1 MVAMTP
7 FAESVTTRPMKMRF
21 VLAALALVTV
31 RLVGAIPE
39 NVTGFIY
46 RESRTFGRD
55 SSSQTYILEANGRF
69 SGLYQYFRTGG
80 NFGAP
85 TSLDQT
91 GTYTYKLTD
100 ARTAIL
106 VFASDTN
113 SAPVTRTL
121 RFDSDTTG
129 LAVASVTTEV
139 LGSFNLVPIRP
150 SAPLL
155 NCSNRSF
162 VRAGGTAYSGF
173 VLNSFGAVLVR
184 AVGPGLTAFGV
195 RGALRDPK
203 LAVVTAERGGVIAEA
218 DDRRPE
224 SVEAVRRVGAML
236 GAFPLAENSKD
247 SAMILQ
253 LLPGAYIAQAS
264 SVDPTDEGEVLVEVY
279 LLP

>member
-1 MVAMTP
+1 
-7 FAESVTTRPMKMRF
+7 MKIRF
-21 VLAALALVTV
+21 VLAALALVTG
-31 RLVGAIPE
+31 RLAGAIPE
-39 NVTGFIY
+39 NVSGFIY

-55 SSSQTYILEANGRF
+55 SSSQTYLLDANGRF

-80 NFGAP
+80 NILAP
-85 TSLDQT
+85 ASTLEQS
-91 GTYTYKLTD
+91 GTYTYRQTD

-113 SAPVTRTL
+113 SSPVTRTL
-121 RFDSDTTG
+121 RFDFDTTG

-139 LGSFNLVPIRP
+139 LGGSFTLIPIRS

-184 AVGPGLTAFGV
+184 AVGPGLAAFGV
-195 RGALRDPK
+195 RNALRDPK
-203 LAVVTAERGGVIAEA
+203 LAVVTAERNGVIAEA

-224 SVEAVRRVGAML
+224 SVEAVRRVGAIL

-247 SAMILQ
+247 SAMIIQ